1 VDPVERVR
9 LRAREDGKEVERE
22 DALAVEEPLE
32 IRLRAPG
39 SSVVSRFVTTM
50 RTPGHDEELAAGLLF
65 AEGILAA
72 RAELQALER
81 PADPRVEAELRANTL
96 VAVLAPE
103 ALARA
108 EGLQRAT
115 VMGSACGV
123 CGRTVI
129 GRVLPEGTRPI
140 VSSLRLDGEFLHA
153 LPARL
158 RQGQSV
164 FASTGG
170 LHAAGLFDGQGELL
184 AIREDIGRHNAVD
197 KLVGSYWLA
206 GALPLSERVLM
217 VSGRAGF
224 EIVQKASYARIPV
237 MASVSAP
244 SSLAV
249 ELAEAAGITLVG
261 FLRERRFNVYA
272 HGQRIAAL

>member
-9 LRAREDGKEVERE
+9 LRAREDGVEVERD

-32 IRLRAPG
+32 IRLRAPDG
-39 SSVVSRFVTTM
+39 SAASRFVTTM

-65 AEGILAA
+65 AEGVLEA
-72 RAELQALER
+72 RAELLALER
-81 PADPRVEAELRANTL
+81 PSDPRVEAELRANAL
-96 VAVLAPE
+96 VAVLAPA

-129 GRVLPEGTRPI
+129 GRTLPEGTPPLD
-140 VSSLRLDGEFLHA
+140 SQLRVDAELLHA

-158 RQGQSV
+158 RESQSI
-164 FASTGG
+164 FARTGG
-170 LHAAGLFDGQGELL
+170 LHAAGLFDAQGRLL
-184 AIREDIGRHNAVD
+184 ALREDIGRHNALD
-197 KLVGSYWLA
+197 KLVGAHWLA
-206 GALPLSERVLM
+206 GALPLSQRLLL

-224 EIVQKASYARIPV
+224 ELVQKAYLAGIPL

-249 ELAEAAGITLVG
+249 DLAEESGITLCG
-261 FLRERRFNVYA
+261 FVRGASFNIYSHA
-272 HGQRIAAL
+272 QRIG